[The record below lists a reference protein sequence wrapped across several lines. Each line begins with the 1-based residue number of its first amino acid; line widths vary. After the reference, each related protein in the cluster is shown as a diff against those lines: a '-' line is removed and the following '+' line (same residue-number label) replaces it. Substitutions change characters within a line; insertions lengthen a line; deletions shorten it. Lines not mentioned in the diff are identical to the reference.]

1 MKFLRFGDMGA
12 ERPGVMGDDGKIR
25 DISGLLQDIDP
36 AAFASGVLERLD
48 PAAVMACPEVPDGT
62 RLAAP
67 VARTGNFLAI
77 GLNYVQHALETN
89 SPIPEE
95 PILFNKAS
103 SCISGPHDPV
113 LLPPGSE
120 KLDWEVELAFVIGK
134 RAFRVTEEESLAH
147 VFGYMVCNDVSER
160 HFQLERGGLWTKGK
174 CYPTHGPLG
183 PYLVTSD
190 EVGDPQSLGLW
201 LEVNGE
207 RLQNSNTDDMIFPV
221 AKIVSYLSQFL
232 VLEPGDIVTTGTPQ
246 GVGLGMVP
254 ERFLRAGDVMAL
266 GIDKLGTQRQTVTPL
281 EG

>member
-1 MKFLRFGDMGA
+1 MKFLRFGDIGA
-12 ERPGVMGDDGKIR
+12 ERPGVMGDDGKIH
-25 DISGLLQDIDP
+25 DISGLVSDIDP
-36 AAFASGVLERLD
+36 TTIASLAQLDAAAIG
-48 PAAVMACPEVPDGT
+48 ACPAVAEGT
-62 RLAAP
+62 RLASP
-67 VARTGNFLAI
+67 IARTGNFLAI

-103 SCISGPHDPV
+103 SCISGPNDPV

-134 RAFRVTEEESLAH
+134 HTFRVSEDDALNH
-147 VFGYMVCNDVSER
+147 VFGYMVCNDLSER
-160 HFQLERGGLWTKGK
+160 HHQLERGGLWTKGK

-183 PYLVTSD
+183 PYLVSAD
-190 EVGDPQSLGLW
+190 EVGDPQKLGLW

-207 RLQNSNTDDMIFPV
+207 RLQDSNTDDMIFPV
-221 AKIVSYLSQFL
+221 ARIVSYLSQFL

-254 ERFLRAGDVMAL
+254 ERYLRAGDVMEL
-266 GIDKLGTQRQTVTPL
+266 GIDKLGVQRQIVSPL
-281 EG
+281 EV